1 MLNVGELPKAGLL
14 LLSKLLGYGVGGM
27 IRETIGLQG
36 SECIAAC
43 HHDLRKVEPLTA
55 NRGVTNDI

>member
-14 LLSKLLGYGVGGM
+14 LLSELLGYCVRGM
-27 IRETIGLQG
+27 IRETVCLQG
-36 SECIAAC
+36 GECIAAR
-43 HHDLRKVEPLTA
+43 HHDLREVETLTA